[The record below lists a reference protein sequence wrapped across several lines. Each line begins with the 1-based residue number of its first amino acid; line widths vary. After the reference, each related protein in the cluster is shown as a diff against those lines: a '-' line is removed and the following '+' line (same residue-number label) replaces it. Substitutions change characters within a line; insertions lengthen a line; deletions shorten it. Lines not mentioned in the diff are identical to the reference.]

1 MLMTFSFKKQQAL
14 TEKNAELEENIKNAS
29 IKLEQFYSMESR
41 VNDYNSLNEE
51 INYLK
56 RLKEDIEKDKES
68 AEKAL
73 KLKKATLNS
82 PQLLEKTVEIQT
94 IQNLKT
100 LLNGG
105 RARESTPKIYKTK
118 INPSTIEL
126 NKENRKEYI
135 NYLVDSFSN
144 DNGRNFSFDEMANLI
159 ICLNQ
164 SFMTIL
170 SGPPGTGKPPRLLD

>member
-1 MLMTFSFKKQQAL
+1 M

-73 KLKKATLNS
+73 KLKK
-82 PQLLEKTVEIQT
+82 QL
-94 IQNLKT
+94 
-100 LLNGG
+100 
-105 RARESTPKIYKTK
+105 
-118 INPSTIEL
+118 
-126 NKENRKEYI
+126 
-135 NYLVDSFSN
+135 
-144 DNGRNFSFDEMANLI
+144 
-159 ICLNQ
+159 
-164 SFMTIL
+164 
-170 SGPPGTGKPPRLLD
+170 

>member
-1 MLMTFSFKKQQAL
+1 EKVRAREELERIKKQSAEDAHDLLLQKQQAL

-105 RARESTPKIYKTK
+105 RARESTPK
-118 INPSTIEL
+118 
-126 NKENRKEYI
+126 
-135 NYLVDSFSN
+135 
-144 DNGRNFSFDEMANLI
+144 
-159 ICLNQ
+159 
-164 SFMTIL
+164 
-170 SGPPGTGKPPRLLD
+170 